1 MRKIIKPP
9 HGSLEWLQRRHRAED
24 GRVVF
29 GASEAPALMGASP
42 YTTRPELFAAKL
54 SEPQVGKQTE
64 AFWRGNLLEPAL
76 INGASAVLGVPF
88 ITPNLMY
95 ESGRFIISLD
105 GVDDEDNP
113 KIVIEAKTTTRYRIG
128 DQEDLPAE
136 WLWQGW
142 AQRLVTGADVYFAIL
157 DQNQRISVI
166 LCPENP
172 EAEKQLIETAE
183 VFAQAVEANEPPS
196 DFLDTPMDA
205 STVAAIWKATPTT
218 TEIPHEEMVW
228 LQELVRAK
236 EMAAEA
242 ETLKKFAEDRI
253 ALLLKNNEVGTY
265 RGEKVVSWKEQA
277 GRSSLDTKALR
288 EAHPDICAAFEK
300 QGKPFRVMRTH
311 KVAAE

>member
-1 MRKIIKPP
+1 
-9 HGSLEWLQRRHRAED
+9 
-24 GRVVF
+24 
-29 GASEAPALMGASP
+29 MGASP

-172 EAEKQLIETAE
+172 EAEKQLIET
-183 VFAQAVEANEPPS
+183 
-196 DFLDTPMDA
+196 PMDA

-253 ALLLKNNEVGTY
+253 ALLLKSNEVGTY